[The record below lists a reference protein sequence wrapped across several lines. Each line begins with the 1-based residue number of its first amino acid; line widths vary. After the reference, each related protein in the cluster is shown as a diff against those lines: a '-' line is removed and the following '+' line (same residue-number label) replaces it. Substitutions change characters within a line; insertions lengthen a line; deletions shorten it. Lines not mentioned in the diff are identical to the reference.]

1 MNQNNIQNQNGLQGQ
16 FQNNNGTQL
25 NNQTQV
31 PIGQQ
36 IYQGTQQQGVQIM
49 QGVQQGQQ
57 QGVQMVQG
65 VQQGQQQGFQQQ
77 QVTPAA
83 PAGPRQISPEEVLQV
98 QNPKQYQQQQQQQ
111 QQMTQQELQRTQVLN
126 IDELEK
132 TVRFEK
138 ISSKKPAIIVAAI
151 GILFLTFGTTFQVAS
166 NLKGSSKVEK
176 RDIAEEVVEKND
188 VKPATTNLNC
198 NIAATNQ
205 ADGTDTVYSI
215 LYTFE
220 DNKLVGFKKVYTITP
235 TPGNPLGAATVQ
247 NYIIGYQPFLNPI
260 EGYQISV
267 IPTGEGLVVTVEV
280 DYTKL
285 DLTLLNPTQQ
295 NHFTTKLDYPLET
308 AKEKIQT
315 DMVTNGLICE

>member
-1 MNQNNIQNQNGLQGQ
+1 MNQNNIQSQNGLQGQ

-57 QGVQMVQG
+57 QGVQ
-65 VQQGQQQGFQQQ
+65 QQ
-77 QVTPAA
+77 QVMQAA

-98 QNPKQYQQQQQQQ
+98 QNPKQYQQQQQ

-260 EGYQISV
+260 DGYQISV

-295 NHFTTKLDYPLET
+295 NHFTTKLDYPLDNPKDTIYTEMIGAGFT
-308 AKEKIQT
+308 
-315 DMVTNGLICE
+315 CS

>member
-57 QGVQMVQG
+57 QGVH
-65 VQQGQQQGFQQQ
+65 QQ
-77 QVTPAA
+77 QVTQAA

-98 QNPKQYQQQQQQQ
+98 QNPKQYQQQQQ

-295 NHFTTKLDYPLET
+295 NHFTTKLDYPLDHPKDTIYTEMIGAGFT
-308 AKEKIQT
+308 
-315 DMVTNGLICE
+315 CS

>member
-57 QGVQMVQG
+57 QGVQ
-65 VQQGQQQGFQQQ
+65 QQ
-77 QVTPAA
+77 QVMQAA

-98 QNPKQYQQQQQQQ
+98 QNPKQYQQQQQ

-260 EGYQISV
+260 DGYQISV

-295 NHFTTKLDYPLET
+295 NHFTTKLDYPLDHPKDTIYTEMIGAGFT
-308 AKEKIQT
+308 
-315 DMVTNGLICE
+315 CS

>member
-57 QGVQMVQG
+57 QGVQ
-65 VQQGQQQGFQQQ
+65 QQ
-77 QVTPAA
+77 QVMQAA

-188 VKPATTNLNC
+188 VKPTTTNLNC
-198 NIAATNQ
+198 NITATNQ

-260 EGYQISV
+260 DGYQISV

-295 NHFTTKLDYPLET
+295 NHFTTKLDYPLDHPKDTIYTEMIGAGFT
-308 AKEKIQT
+308 
-315 DMVTNGLICE
+315 CS

>member
-1 MNQNNIQNQNGLQGQ
+1 MNQNNIQSQNGLQGQ

-57 QGVQMVQG
+57 QGVQ
-65 VQQGQQQGFQQQ
+65 QQ
-77 QVTPAA
+77 QVMQAA

-98 QNPKQYQQQQQQQ
+98 QNPKQYQQQQQ

-260 EGYQISV
+260 DGYQISV

-295 NHFTTKLDYPLET
+295 NHFTTKLDYPLDHPKDTIYTEMIGAGFT
-308 AKEKIQT
+308 
-315 DMVTNGLICE
+315 CS

>member
-31 PIGQQ
+31 SIGQQ
-36 IYQGTQQQGVQIM
+36 IYQGTQQQGVQ
-49 QGVQQGQQ
+49 
-57 QGVQMVQG
+57 MVQG
-65 VQQGQQQGFQQQ
+65 VQQQQLTQA
-77 QVTPAA
+77 P

-98 QNPKQYQQQQQQQ
+98 QNPKQYQQQQQ

-260 EGYQISV
+260 DGYQISV

-295 NHFTTKLDYPLET
+295 NHFTTKLDYPLDHPKDTIYTEMIGAGFT
-308 AKEKIQT
+308 
-315 DMVTNGLICE
+315 CS

>member
-36 IYQGTQQQGVQIM
+36 IYQGTQQQGVQ
-49 QGVQQGQQ
+49 
-57 QGVQMVQG
+57 MVQG
-65 VQQGQQQGFQQQ
+65 VQQQQLTQA
-77 QVTPAA
+77 P

-98 QNPKQYQQQQQQQ
+98 QNPKQYQQQQQ

-260 EGYQISV
+260 DGYQISV

-295 NHFTTKLDYPLET
+295 NHFTTKLDYPLDHPKDTIYTEMIGAGFT
-308 AKEKIQT
+308 
-315 DMVTNGLICE
+315 CS

>member
-36 IYQGTQQQGVQIM
+36 IYQGTQQQGVH
-49 QGVQQGQQ
+49 
-57 QGVQMVQG
+57 
-65 VQQGQQQGFQQQ
+65 QQ
-77 QVTPAA
+77 QVTQAA

-98 QNPKQYQQQQQQQ
+98 QNPKQYQQQQQ

-260 EGYQISV
+260 DGYQISV

-295 NHFTTKLDYPLET
+295 NHFTTKLDYPLDHPKDTIYTEMIGAGFT
-308 AKEKIQT
+308 
-315 DMVTNGLICE
+315 CS

>member
-57 QGVQMVQG
+57 QGVQ
-65 VQQGQQQGFQQQ
+65 QQ
-77 QVTPAA
+77 QVMQAA

-98 QNPKQYQQQQQQQ
+98 QNPKQYQQQQ

-260 EGYQISV
+260 DGYQISV

-295 NHFTTKLDYPLET
+295 NHFTTKLDYPLDHPKDTIYTEMIGAGFT
-308 AKEKIQT
+308 
-315 DMVTNGLICE
+315 CS

>member
-49 QGVQQGQQ
+49 QGVQQGHQ
-57 QGVQMVQG
+57 QGV
-65 VQQGQQQGFQQQ
+65 QQQ
-77 QVTPAA
+77 QVTQAA

-98 QNPKQYQQQQQQQ
+98 QNPKQYQQQQQQ

-205 ADGTDTVYSI
+205 ADGTDTVYTI
-215 LYTFE
+215 TYNFE
-220 DNKLVGFKKVYTITP
+220 DKQLVGYTKAY
-235 TPGNPLGAATVQ
+235 N
-247 NYIIGYQPFLNPI
+247 
-260 EGYQISV
+260 V
-267 IPTGEGLVVTVEV
+267 IPTVGNAQG
-280 DYTKL
+280 
-285 DLTLLNPTQQ
+285 P
-295 NHFTTKLDYPLET
+295 
-308 AKEKIQT
+308 QT
-315 DMVTNGLICE
+315 IENYKKKKK

>member
-1 MNQNNIQNQNGLQGQ
+1 MNQNNIQNQNGLQGK

-36 IYQGTQQQGVQIM
+36 IYQGTQQQGVQ
-49 QGVQQGQQ
+49 
-57 QGVQMVQG
+57 MVQG
-65 VQQGQQQGFQQQ
+65 VQQQQLTQA
-77 QVTPAA
+77 P

-98 QNPKQYQQQQQQQ
+98 QNPKQYQQQQQQ

>member
-36 IYQGTQQQGVQIM
+36 IYQGTQQQGVQ
-49 QGVQQGQQ
+49 
-57 QGVQMVQG
+57 MVQG
-65 VQQGQQQGFQQQ
+65 VQQQQLTQA
-77 QVTPAA
+77 P

-98 QNPKQYQQQQQQQ
+98 QNPKQYQQQQQ

-260 EGYQISV
+260 DGYQISV

>member
-1 MNQNNIQNQNGLQGQ
+1 MNQNNIQSQNGL
-16 FQNNNGTQL
+16 
-25 NNQTQV
+25 QV

-57 QGVQMVQG
+57 QGVQ
-65 VQQGQQQGFQQQ
+65 QQ
-77 QVTPAA
+77 QVMQAA

-98 QNPKQYQQQQQQQ
+98 QNPKQYQQQQQ

-260 EGYQISV
+260 DGYQISV

-295 NHFTTKLDYPLET
+295 NHFTTKLDYPLDHPKDTIYTEMIGAGFT
-308 AKEKIQT
+308 
-315 DMVTNGLICE
+315 CS

>member
-16 FQNNNGTQL
+16 VQNNNGTQL

-57 QGVQMVQG
+57 QGVQ
-65 VQQGQQQGFQQQ
+65 QQ
-77 QVTPAA
+77 QVTQAA

-98 QNPKQYQQQQQQQ
+98 QNPKQYQQQQQQ

-260 EGYQISV
+260 DGYQISV

-295 NHFTTKLDYPLET
+295 NHFTTKLDYPLDHPKDTIYTEMIGAGFT
-308 AKEKIQT
+308 
-315 DMVTNGLICE
+315 CS

>member
-36 IYQGTQQQGVQIM
+36 IYQGTQQQGQ
-49 QGVQQGQQ
+49 
-57 QGVQMVQG
+57 
-65 VQQGQQQGFQQQ
+65 
-77 QVTPAA
+77 AA

-198 NIAATNQ
+198 NILFI
-205 ADGTDTVYSI
+205 V
-215 LYTFE
+215 F
-220 DNKLVGFKKVYTITP
+220 
-235 TPGNPLGAATVQ
+235 
-247 NYIIGYQPFLNPI
+247 YIHL
-260 EGYQISV
+260 
-267 IPTGEGLVVTVEV
+267 
-280 DYTKL
+280 
-285 DLTLLNPTQQ
+285 
-295 NHFTTKLDYPLET
+295 
-308 AKEKIQT
+308 KII
-315 DMVTNGLICE
+315 N

>member
-65 VQQGQQQGFQQQ
+65 VQQGQQQGGQQQ
-77 QVTPAA
+77 QVTQAA

-98 QNPKQYQQQQQQQ
+98 QNPKQYQQQQQ

-247 NYIIGYQPFLNPI
+247 NYIIG
-260 EGYQISV
+260 
-267 IPTGEGLVVTVEV
+267 
-280 DYTKL
+280 
-285 DLTLLNPTQQ
+285 
-295 NHFTTKLDYPLET
+295 
-308 AKEKIQT
+308 
-315 DMVTNGLICE
+315 